1 MFYTGKKICS
11 RARAHSKKL
20 SLIIICGGP
29 SQERGISLNSA
40 RSLYDNLDHD
50 RYFLSLIYFNPEL
63 EAFSIDETQI
73 YSNTPMDFDY
83 LLHLKEG
90 RRKKLSPNALRKK
103 IREADIIFPAIH
115 GTFGED
121 GKLQKLLESAGA
133 KRYIGSGPAACKL
146 TNNKHAC
153 GNFLKRHGFFQLPS
167 LSVKKGGKIPK
178 VFDRTGF
185 GKKKSQ
191 IYNNFAGRFS
201 VFSGK
206 AGVSNERVVV
216 KPQNGG
222 SSIGVYIVESQKEL
236 EEKIQKVFQIDDF
249 AVIEPF
255 CEGREFTIIV
265 LGNARGEPVALV
277 PTEIEFLGDTF
288 FDYRK
293 KYLATGDTRYH
304 CPPKIPHEI
313 LVKMQREAEKIF
325 QLLKMRDMA
334 RLDFWL
340 LPDGKLWF
348 SDINAISGM
357 EQNSFLFL
365 QPALLGFSHRQLL
378 QYILEKRVT
387 KSSRQGRVPIP
398 VIFGGTSA
406 ERHVS
411 IMSGTN
417 VWMKLK
423 SSSRYFP
430 IPYFYS
436 RDGYF
441 YHIPHF
447 FCLHH
452 TAEEVE
458 ELIHSQKRVLPDQYD
473 YLLRR
478 LGIEHEYLDEPL
490 FVPRRDTLRDLAQKY
505 SFVFLG
511 LHGSPGEDGTLQRE
525 LDRLGVCYNGPGAEC
540 SKLCMDKFATG
551 EVIRAAKIPG
561 VSSAKKMLAR
571 VDEAAGAIWQKLV
584 SSGFSGSAIL
594 KPRGDGCSAG
604 ILRIHGEQELEKYL
618 KFVRGSFSF
627 IPENAIHHGH
637 GRIDLPQEKM
647 KEILI
652 EEFIETDRAVLHHL
666 KLDLTERTGWIE
678 VTCGL
683 IGGVI
688 GKKNVQG
695 KAAKKNAGDI
705 EKNDARKDAVENDS
719 LHAFQPS
726 QTVADLDI
734 LSLEEKFMGGTGVN
748 FTPPPRQYVSPK
760 IIKLVRSRLVQAA
773 CALGTTGYSRID
785 FFLHRKTGE
794 IIIIEANTLP
804 GLTPSTVLF
813 HQGLA
818 EKPPLLPREL
828 LEKIIELGMSR

>member
-1 MFYTGKKICS
+1 MNIDKKS
-11 RARAHSKKL
+11 RS

-50 RYFLSLIYFNPEL
+50 QYDLSLIYFNPDL
-63 EAFSIDETQI
+63 EAFSIDEAQI

-90 RRKKLSPNALRKK
+90 RQKKISSSVLRKK

-167 LSVKKGGKIPK
+167 LSVKKGGKIPE
-178 VFDRTGF
+178 VFDRKEF
-185 GKKKSQ
+185 GKKKSLS
-191 IYNNFAGRFS
+191 G
-201 VFSGK
+201 VFIGK
-206 AGVSNERVVV
+206 TRASNERVVL

-236 EEKIQKVFQIDDF
+236 EEKIQKIFQIDDF
-249 AVIEPF
+249 AVIEPY

-265 LGNARGEPVALV
+265 LENARNEPVALI
-277 PTEIEFLGDTF
+277 PTEIEFPGDTF

-304 CPPKIPHEI
+304 CPPKISHEL

-340 LPDGKLWF
+340 LPDGNLWF

-365 QPALLGFSHRQLL
+365 QPALLGLSHRQLL

-387 KSSRQGRVPIP
+387 KSSRQGRIPIP

-423 SSSRYFP
+423 SSLQYFP

-436 RDGYF
+436 RNGYF

-452 TAEEVE
+452 TAEEIE
-458 ELIHSQKRVLPDQYD
+458 ELISAFQPRGPEHHRVLPDQYNHFLD
-473 YLLRR
+473 GLLDGLLAR
-478 LGIEHEYLDEPL
+478 LDIVRADLDEPL

-525 LDRLGVCYNGPGAEC
+525 LDRLGVRYNGPGAEC
-540 SKLCMDKFATG
+540 SKLCMDKFSTG
-551 EVIRAAKIPG
+551 ETIRAAKISG
-561 VSSAKKMLAR
+561 VSSAKKMLASL
-571 VDEAAGAIWQKLV
+571 DESAGAIWRKLV
-584 SSGFSGSAIL
+584 RSGFSGSVIL
-594 KPRGDGCSAG
+594 KPRDDGCSAG
-604 ILRIHGEQELEKYL
+604 VLRIRSEQELEKYL
-618 KFVRGSFSF
+618 KFARGSFSF

-637 GRIDLPQEKM
+637 GRIDLPQKKM

-652 EEFIETDRAVLHHL
+652 EEFIETDRAAVHHL

-678 VTCGL
+678 VTCGV

-688 GKKNVQG
+688 GKKNARG
-695 KAAKKNAGDI
+695 KAAKNDAGDA
-705 EKNDARKDAVENDS
+705 EKKDTGKDAVKS
-719 LHAFQPS
+719 HVLRAFQPS

-760 IIKLVRSRLVQAA
+760 IIELVRSRLVQAA

-785 FFLHRKTGE
+785 FFLHRKSGD

-813 HQGLA
+813 HQALA
-818 EKPPLLPREL
+818 EKPVILPREL
-828 LEKIIELGMSR
+828 LENIIELGMIEE